1 MTAAPRHVYLDLGTN
16 WGDTLDLYRKGL
28 ADGAHANATN
38 WEVYGFEAA
47 PLLMPYVDQLVR
59 WKNGVPGVER
69 PVTCFPPAGS
79 TKDRIRFS
87 KLVGCWRTWAPK
99 INFCLE
105 HLFRSDL
112 DRREPDHVLLNHTTV
127 WQRLHEARERP
138 VPTAAAA
145 RYTFVPAAVGGR
157 TGTISFSR
165 KRISAGANSRLTS
178 GFRKGSMKHLAA
190 GAGSSNATFDVQ
202 IVDVTSWL
210 ARNFHVDDYVLVK
223 LDVEGAEH
231 EIVERLEARGA
242 LSLID
247 VMAIEC
253 HGWSGNC
260 SKVYG
265 SLLRA
270 GVKIRTDYESLVTAA
285 DWQETI
291 DHFHSALHSQECA
304 HLNLSRGSGAYQL
317 TPLNISHR

>member
-79 TKDRIRFS
+79 TKDRIRFA

-99 INFCLE
+99 INFCME

-190 GAGSSNATFDVQ
+190 GAGSSTATFDVQ

-210 ARNFHVDDYVLVK
+210 ARSFHVDDYVLVK

-231 EIVERLEARGA
+231 EIVSGSKREAR
-242 LSLID
+242 
-247 VMAIEC
+247 
-253 HGWSGNC
+253 
-260 SKVYG
+260 
-265 SLLRA
+265 
-270 GVKIRTDYESLVTAA
+270 
-285 DWQETI
+285 
-291 DHFHSALHSQECA
+291 SA
-304 HLNLSRGSGAYQL
+304 
-317 TPLNISHR
+317 

>member
-1 MTAAPRHVYLDLGTN
+1 MTT
-16 WGDTLDLYRKGL
+16 
-28 ADGAHANATN
+28 HANATN

-79 TKDRIRFS
+79 TKDRIRFA

-138 VPTAAAA
+138 VRWPPPPPHL
-145 RYTFVPAAVGGR
+145 RSCSGGR
-157 TGTISFSR
+157 ASGRFSFSR

-178 GFRKGSMKHLAA
+178 GFRTMKHLAA
-190 GAGSSNATFDVQ
+190 GAGSSNQLDVQ
-202 IVDVTSWL
+202 IVDASWL
-210 ARNFHVDDYVLVK
+210 ARN
-223 LDVEGAEH
+223 
-231 EIVERLEARGA
+231 
-242 LSLID
+242 STSTTT
-247 VMAIEC
+247 C
-253 HGWSGNC
+253 W
-260 SKVYG
+260 
-265 SLLRA
+265 
-270 GVKIRTDYESLVTAA
+270 
-285 DWQETI
+285 
-291 DHFHSALHSQECA
+291 
-304 HLNLSRGSGAYQL
+304 
-317 TPLNISHR
+317 